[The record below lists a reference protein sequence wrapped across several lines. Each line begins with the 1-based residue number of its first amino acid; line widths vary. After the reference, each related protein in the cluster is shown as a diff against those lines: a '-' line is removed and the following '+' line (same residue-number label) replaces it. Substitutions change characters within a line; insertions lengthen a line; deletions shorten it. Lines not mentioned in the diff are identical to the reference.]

1 MKIEEC
7 EYLMIGDVL
16 MFPHG
21 IDTVQGIYQRDY
33 KVMVDFAFDQGI
45 SSCSIDDVETI
56 PLTREILLKNG
67 WRYNDENEKFAP
79 CTYSGGGLILQ
90 EIAEGGFMIVAT
102 SDYDDQDTNHTPF
115 AVRTVNELQ
124 HALKM
129 RHINKEI
136 IV

>member
-1 MKIEEC
+1 MRVEEC
-7 EYLMIGDVL
+7 ENLMIGDVL

-21 IDTVQGIYQRDY
+21 VDTVQGISQRDY
-33 KVMVDFAFDQGI
+33 KIMLDFVIDHGI
-45 SSCSIDDVETI
+45 DSCNIEDVETI

-67 WRYNDENEKFAP
+67 WVYNDENEKFAP

-90 EIAEGGFMIVAT
+90 EIADGGFMVVAT

-124 HALKM
+124 HALKLK
-129 RHINKEI
+129 RINREI
-136 IV
+136 VV